1 MKRIKFI
8 MAVAAMLIACLSVN
22 AQSAWGNGGPT
33 KGYKGFADISYGFG
47 SGDFSIGDHLSAST
61 THGYQINSYIFVG
74 GGLAIDYLLDAEDVT
89 IPIYAAARITLP
101 MRITPY
107 LETRMGYAANAVD
120 GFYLAETIGVRV
132 PITDRFAFNGGL
144 SIDNYRLDLGHDH
157 KFSTAIALKVG
168 IEF

>member
-74 GGLAIDYLLDAEDVT
+74 VDLGVHRIIKKKNVAIA
-89 IPIYAAARITLP
+89 IYAAAIVTLP
-101 MRITPY
+101 MRSTP
-107 LETRMGYAANAVD
+107 NV
-120 GFYLAETIGVRV
+120 
-132 PITDRFAFNGGL
+132 
-144 SIDNYRLDLGHDH
+144 
-157 KFSTAIALKVG
+157 
-168 IEF
+168 